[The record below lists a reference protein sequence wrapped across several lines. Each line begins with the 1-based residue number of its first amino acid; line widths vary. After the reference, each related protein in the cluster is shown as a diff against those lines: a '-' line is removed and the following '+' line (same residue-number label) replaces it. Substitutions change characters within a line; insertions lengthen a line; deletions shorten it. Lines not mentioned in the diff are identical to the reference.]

1 MGLTATIGSVVKKDA
16 PAITLDDT
24 LRTAIQKMTAAGC
37 SALVVKSGAELVG
50 VVTEMDLLDG
60 IVRHDDLDTTK
71 VARFMT
77 SCELITSKAAC
88 SPCVQLDENEKVQ
101 SALATM
107 HKAGTHHLLVA
118 GAGNKA
124 IGMISV
130 ADLLKLAIS

>member
-1 MGLTATIGSVVKKDA
+1 MGLTATIGVAVKKDA
-16 PAITLDDT
+16 PAVSLDDS
-24 LRTAIQKMTAAGC
+24 LRAAIQKMTAAGC

-50 VVTEMDLLDG
+50 VVSEMDLLNS
-60 IVRHDDLDTTK
+60 IVHHDNLDATK

-77 SCELITSKAAC
+77 PCEIISAKAAA

-101 SALATM
+101 DALATM
-107 HKAGTHHLLVA
+107 HNAGTHHLLVA
-118 GAGNKA
+118 GAGNKP

>member
-1 MGLTATIGSVVKKDA
+1 MGLTATIGVAVKKDA
-16 PAITLDDT
+16 PAVSLDDT
-24 LRTAIQKMTAAGC
+24 LRTAIQKMTSTGC
-37 SALVVKSGAELVG
+37 SALVVKSGADLVG
-50 VVTEMDLLDG
+50 VVSEMDLLDS
-60 IVRHDDLDTTK
+60 IVRHDDLDATR

-77 SCELITSKAAC
+77 PCEIISSKAAV

-101 SALATM
+101 DALATM

-118 GAGNKA
+118 GAGSKP